1 MRLRS
6 LRAPLLVALVSVVG
20 AVAACSDDDDN
31 GTNPPNEVDLSGT
44 YTLVSVTQGGITVGP
59 EQGASGTLVLTQT
72 TYSIDL
78 TIPSPTGP
86 VNTVDSGT
94 YEISGD
100 TWTQES
106 DNAGGFQGVG
116 TYSLSGGTLTVDV
129 TTAGVQVL
137 SVWQSTD

>member
-6 LRAPLLVALVSVVG
+6 LRALLLVATVCLAGS
-20 AVAACSDDDDN
+20 VAACSDDDDN
-31 GTNPPNEVDLSGT
+31 GTNPPVVVDLSGT
-44 YTLVSVTQGGITVGP
+44 YDLVSVTQGGVTVGP
-59 EQGASGTLVLTQT
+59 DQGASGTLVLTQT

-78 TIPSPTGP
+78 TLPGPTGP
-86 VNTVDSGT
+86 VNTTDSGT
-94 YEISGD
+94 YEISGN